1 MSSANVISAD
11 YLQCTVMGHRVRL
24 RQDPE
29 VFKPTL
35 TTSVLTDQVD
45 RARLQ
50 GSTVL
55 DLGCGAGPIAI
66 GLALSG
72 ARHVFAVDVMS
83 RACELAA
90 CNALLNGVSDR
101 ITVLTGDLFGPVS
114 GTKFDLIVDDV
125 SGVTD
130 EVAGFSSWFPRA
142 VPTGG
147 PDGITHTLRMLRDSP
162 QFLKPT
168 GYLLFPV
175 LSLSRFRDVVDTA
188 SRIYGSGLRKVASK
202 LVPFNAELK
211 SHLVALKHLQ
221 DAGMVDFVQIRSRF
235 FWTLDIYRASL
246 VPR

>member
-1 MSSANVISAD
+1 
-11 YLQCTVMGHRVRL
+11 MGHRVRL

-35 TTSVLTDQVD
+35 TTSFLTDQVD
-45 RARLQ
+45 RDRLH

-72 ARHVFAVDVMS
+72 ASHVYAVDLMPQ
-83 RACELAA
+83 ACELAS
-90 CNALLNGVSDR
+90 CNAALNGVSDQ
-101 ITVLTGDLFGPVS
+101 ITVLTGDLFGPVNAI
-114 GTKFDLIVDDV
+114 KFDLIVDDV
-125 SGVTD
+125 SGVAD
-130 EVAGFSSWFPRA
+130 EVARFSSWFPWN

-147 PDGITHTLRMLRDSP
+147 TDGVTHTLRMLRDSP

-175 LSLSRFRDVVDTA
+175 LSLSRFRDVIDTA
-188 SRIYGSGLRKVASK
+188 YSIYGSGLRKVASK

-211 SHLVALKHLQ
+211 AHLDALRHLQ
-221 DAGMVDFVQIRSRF
+221 EVGMVDFVQIRSRY
-235 FWTLDIYRASL
+235 FWTLDIYRACL
-246 VPR
+246 TAR